1 MRDRRSPDDAV
12 ILANKIIFPIAA
24 NFAATKGGNS
34 LSLSLSLSLS
44 RSLIM
49 QNCERLQYS
58 QAGNSYELDPAM
70 HMRSSPEK
78 QKIARLLE
86 THIQSIILHSR
97 NPKSLLTN
105 FLKLALIQDYSTQE
119 YIIETHQNCPKPKTK
134 KQEGKKKLLFKIQN
148 TIIIMM
154 ISKLWKII
162 IQH

>member
-1 MRDRRSPDDAV
+1 
-12 ILANKIIFPIAA
+12 
-24 NFAATKGGNS
+24 
-34 LSLSLSLSLS
+34 
-44 RSLIM
+44 
-49 QNCERLQYS
+49 
-58 QAGNSYELDPAM
+58 M